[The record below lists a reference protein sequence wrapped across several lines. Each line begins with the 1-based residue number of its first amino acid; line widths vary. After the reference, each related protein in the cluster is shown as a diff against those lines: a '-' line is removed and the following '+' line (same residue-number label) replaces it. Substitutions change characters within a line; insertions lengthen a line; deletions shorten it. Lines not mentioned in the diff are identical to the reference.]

1 MSVRDEIEAAAE
13 KCLAGT
19 VLTKDEMIRLLDIP
33 IGSPEDDHLRETANA
48 VAHELTGSCG
58 YIWTAVGMD
67 FVPCSMNCTFC
78 SFGEKW
84 HVIKESRHVTEEEIL
99 ESVRRYAA

>member
-1 MSVRDEIEAAAE
+1 MPCGNGADKGRDDPP
-13 KCLAGT
+13 AGHS
-19 VLTKDEMIRLLDIP
+19 

-48 VAHELTGSCG
+48 VAHELTGSFG

-84 HVIKESRHVTEEEIL
+84 HVIKESRHVTEEKIL